1 MPNVNRVILAGN
13 LCADLEIRQAGGTSV
28 ATARL
33 AIDDSYKSKSGD
45 KVERTVFVDVN
56 IWGRQAETTAQF
68 CGKGSAVLIEGALQM
83 DQWDDKETGQ
93 KRSKIKVRADRVQF
107 LGKRGDDGRS
117 EQDEPVPTQ
126 PTRPNALVKDE
137 EIPF

>member
-1 MPNVNRVILAGN
+1 MPNVNRVILAGH

-33 AIDDSYKSKSGD
+33 AIDDSYKSRSGD
-45 KVERTVFVDVN
+45 KVERTVFVDVD

-68 CGKGSAVLIEGALQM
+68 CGKGSAVFIEGCLQM
-83 DQWDDKETGQ
+83 DSWDDKETGQ
-93 KRSKIKVRADRVQF
+93 KRTKIKVRADRVRF
-107 LGKRGDDGRS
+107 LGKRGEVGYG
-117 EQDEPVPTQ
+117 EQAEQATTQ

>member
-1 MPNVNRVILAGN
+1 MPNVNRVILAGH

-33 AIDDSYKSKSGD
+33 AIDDSYKSKDGA
-45 KVERTVFVDVN
+45 KVERTVFVDVDV
-56 IWGRQAETTAQF
+56 WGRQAETTAQF

-83 DQWDDKETGQ
+83 DTWDDKETGQ
-93 KRSKIKVRADRVQF
+93 KRSKIKVRAERVQF
-107 LGKRGDDGRS
+107 LGKRDGHG
-117 EQDEPVPTQ
+117 EAQ

>member
-1 MPNVNRVILAGN
+1 MPNVNKVILAGH

-33 AIDDSYKSKSGD
+33 AIDDSYKSKDGA
-45 KVERTVFVDVN
+45 KVERTVFVDVDV
-56 IWGRQAETTAQF
+56 WGRQAETTAQF

-93 KRSKIKVRADRVQF
+93 KRTKIKVRAERVQF
-107 LGKRGDDGRS
+107 LGKRGDAPS
-117 EQDEPVPTQ
+117 AAEHEPAAPRNSA
-126 PTRPNALVKDE
+126 PAAKADD

>member
-1 MPNVNRVILAGN
+1 MPNVNRVILAGH
-13 LCADLEIRQAGGTSV
+13 LCSDLEIRQAGGTSV

-68 CGKGSAVLIEGALQM
+68 CGKGSAVLIEGRLQM
-83 DQWDDKETGQ
+83 DEWDDKETGQ
-93 KRSKIKVRADRVQF
+93 KRSRLKVRAERVQF
-107 LGKRGDDGRS
+107 LGGKGK
-117 EQDEPVPTQ
+117 QDEPVPHA
-126 PTRPNALVKDE
+126 PAEPSAPSKSYD

>member
-1 MPNVNRVILAGN
+1 MPNVNRVILAGH

-45 KVERTVFVDVN
+45 KVERTVFVDVDV
-56 IWGRQAETTAQF
+56 WGRQAETTAQF
-68 CGKGSAVLIEGALQM
+68 CGKGSAVLIEGALQL
-83 DQWDDKETGQ
+83 DTWDDKETGQ